1 MEPHIVS
8 AEDAPRIWEWLQT
21 RGGIKVWNSINLSN
35 PDASWTTPADAVK
48 PTWEA
53 DTSPRLITNP
63 SEVHVAAYEVFKRFH
78 VGVRQ
83 GSSGMAL
90 KVTDAG
96 SRRIRRELASAGVGS
111 TYAFDYFDWENCIV
125 LKQGAVVPI
134 AEWVRT
140 R

>member
-8 AEDAPRIWEWLQT
+8 AEDAPRIWDWLQT

-35 PDASWTTPADAVK
+35 PDASWTTPADALK

-53 DTSPRLITNP
+53 GTPRLITDP
-63 SEVHVAAYEVFKRFH
+63 SEVHVATYEVFKKFH

-83 GSSGMAL
+83 GGTGLVL
-90 KVTDAG
+90 KVSDGG
-96 SRRIRRELASAGVGS
+96 SRRIRRELARAGAGS
-111 TYAFDYFDWENCIV
+111 TYRFDYFAFDNCLI

-134 AEWVRT
+134 TEWVKT
-140 R
+140 Q